1 MNKWEREVFLP
12 KLEKKPMTDKEFAKV
27 SREYDRNA
35 HDVTRLAFN
44 DIHSTVDTIV
54 AINNLAHDSNL
65 KLNVS
70 REKNKLQKKW
80 TKKGYL
86 AELQS
91 GPMSTSRFDNIM
103 KNIASDN
110 TRKFREEFDAQ
121 RNIANKIW
129 EQADLV

>member
-12 KLEKKPMTDKEFAKV
+12 KLEKKPMTDKEFNKV
-27 SREYDRNA
+27 SREYDRKA

-65 KLNVS
+65 TLNVS
-70 REKNKLQKKW
+70 HEKNKMDKKW

-86 AELQS
+86 DELKS
-91 GPMSTSRFDNIM
+91 GPMSTSRFDMIM

-110 TRKFREEFDAQ
+110 TRKFRGEFDVQ
-121 RNIANKIW
+121 RNIANNIW
-129 EQADLV
+129 KQADLV